1 MPIRND
7 VLDRLVA
14 QLSPEA
20 REVWERAEHL
30 AEDVPASQKRTPA
43 GEMAPEHRD
52 RLVEVAERSAR
63 LSERDQELWEKLSAA
78 KKRALGAETE
88 RQGG

>member
-14 QLSPEA
+14 QLSTEA
-20 REVWERAEHL
+20 REVWEMAEHL
-30 AEDVPASQKRTPA
+30 AEDVPASQKRTPT
-43 GEMAPEHRD
+43 GEMAPEHRA
-52 RLVEVAERSAR
+52 RLIEVSERSAR

-78 KKRALGAETE
+78 KKHALGSKT
-88 RQGG
+88 